1 MQKRKMINKIYK
13 VIGSLLILVAILST
27 YLIICNKQS
36 DLEET
41 ESIIN
46 DLFSD
51 TSTQEVEE
59 TTEITPIVDNTP
71 KKEFVLTDNY
81 LGYIE
86 FPSYGIK
93 RLITTGTTKKVLD
106 KNLVGTLSVSANLDD
121 EYGNII
127 LAGHSTSNVFQKLH
141 YMRIGD
147 QIKIVTH
154 QNTYNFVIVS
164 KNTIRDDDMSYFKS
178 VYDKKQLT
186 LITCKNNGKQRLI
199 VVAELRG

>member
-1 MQKRKMINKIYK
+1 MINKICI
-13 VIGSLLILVAILST
+13 VIGSLLISVAILST

-46 DLFSD
+46 DLFTD
-51 TSTQEVEE
+51 TSTQVEE

-71 KKEFVLTDNY
+71 KKEFVLTDSY

-86 FPSYGIK
+86 FPNYGIK

-121 EYGNII
+121 EYGNVI

-141 YMRIGD
+141 YMKIGD

-164 KNTIRDDDMSYFKS
+164 KNTIRDDDMSYFMS

>member
-1 MQKRKMINKIYK
+1 MQKRKMINKICI
-13 VIGSLLILVAILST
+13 VIGSLLISVAILST

-46 DLFSD
+46 DLFTD
-51 TSTQEVEE
+51 TSTQVEE

-71 KKEFVLTDNY
+71 KKEFVLTDSY

-86 FPSYGIK
+86 FPNYGIK

-121 EYGNII
+121 EYGNVI

-141 YMRIGD
+141 YMKIGD

-164 KNTIRDDDMSYFKS
+164 KNTIRDDDMSYFMS